1 MIRISSALLL
11 TLLVAGCATEG
22 IQTRFYTLNGPNI
35 HQLKEER
42 GGERPVLLIESIS
55 LSDYLRQQ
63 GIVVKNTEHRLSISN
78 NHRWAESLEN
88 SLSRTVRMELEKRL
102 TQYRIENQN
111 TSWKTK
117 PKLRLKIEVNRFEL
131 DNVTKQAVCY
141 GRLWFFDES
150 GELQSSFRYSI
161 EENLEEG
168 GFEHAVAKLELTVGK
183 LADIITA
190 NVESLNAL

>member
-11 TLLVAGCATEG
+11 TVLVVGCSTEG

-42 GGERPVLLIESIS
+42 GVERPVLLIETIS

-117 PKLRLKIEVNRFEL
+117 PTLRLKIKVNRFEL
-131 DNVTKQAVCY
+131 DNLKKQAVSF
-141 GRLWFFDES
+141 GRLWIFDEN

-161 EENLEEG
+161 EEDLEEG